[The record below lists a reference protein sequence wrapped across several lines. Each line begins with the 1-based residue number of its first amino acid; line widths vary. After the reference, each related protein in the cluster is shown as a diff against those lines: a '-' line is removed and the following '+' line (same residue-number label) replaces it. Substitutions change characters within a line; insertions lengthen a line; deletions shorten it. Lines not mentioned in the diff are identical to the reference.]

1 MTPNSPSQPR
11 LLTGSS
17 PVSGARACK
26 PASHYQPSMIVHLPS
41 SESLT
46 SRLFSTPPHRHQQP
60 PSRPVNTVSAT
71 LGPSTDP
78 WPTLSSYRPV
88 DSDIIAY
95 RAALDYAE
103 ASTSSENVSAA
114 AASEQVVNV
123 RDETEA
129 RHKETSV
136 ECMLEA
142 PSDDVVATQN
152 AACSEGL
159 ITQTDITG
167 DIQVDAGKSS
177 TKLSCEAAE
186 TASVEVADEAPD
198 DVVEGS
204 SPVHTSDFIH
214 CEEPRPVV
222 RSEWEET
229 LSEEDLPAVHAPADV
244 IDVLPLGELPCA
256 VDDVVPEDRGLD
268 AGEMAVDEV
277 VPVNTEQR
285 GLDAGEMAVDEVV
298 PVDTEDRG
306 LDAGEMAVDEVVP
319 VNTEHR
325 SLDAGEMDVEWP
337 PLPSEDELQISSAE
351 LDLSDDDHL
360 DFVESEV
367 SGPVTALDTSA
378 ATESGVLTKVGASEK
393 VLAPATHLTDV
404 DSMHRF
410 K

>member
-1 MTPNSPSQPR
+1 
-11 LLTGSS
+11 
-17 PVSGARACK
+17 
-26 PASHYQPSMIVHLPS
+26 
-41 SESLT
+41 
-46 SRLFSTPPHRHQQP
+46 
-60 PSRPVNTVSAT
+60 VSAT

-88 DSDIIAY
+88 DSDIIAC
-95 RAALDYAE
+95 RAALDYGE
-103 ASTSSENVSAA
+103 GSVSRDNVSAA
-114 AASEQVVNV
+114 ATSEQVVRV

-136 ECMLEA
+136 ERMLEA

-159 ITQTDITG
+159 NTQTDITG
-167 DIQVDAGKSS
+167 DIEVDAGKSS
-177 TKLSCEAAE
+177 TMLSSEAAE
-186 TASVEVADEAPD
+186 TASVEVADETPD
-198 DVVEGS
+198 DVVEGT

-214 CEEPRPVV
+214 CEEPRPLV
-222 RSEWEET
+222 RSESEES
-229 LSEEDLPAVHAPADV
+229 LSEEDQPAVQSPADV
-244 IDVLPLGELPCA
+244 IDVLPLDELPCV
-256 VDDVVPEDRGLD
+256 VDDVVPVDTEDQGL
-268 AGEMAVDEV
+268 AVDDV

-285 GLDAGEMAVDEVV
+285 GLDAGQ
-298 PVDTEDRG
+298 
-306 LDAGEMAVDEVVP
+306 
-319 VNTEHR
+319 
-325 SLDAGEMDVEWP
+325 MDVEWP

-360 DFVESEV
+360 DFIESEV
-367 SGPVTALDTSA
+367 SGQVTGSDTSA